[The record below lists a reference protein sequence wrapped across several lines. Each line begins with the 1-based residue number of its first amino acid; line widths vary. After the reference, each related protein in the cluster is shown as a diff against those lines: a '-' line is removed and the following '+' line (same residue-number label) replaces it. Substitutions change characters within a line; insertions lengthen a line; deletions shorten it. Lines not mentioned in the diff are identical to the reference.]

1 MHTHTHTHHNN
12 IIHNI
17 IIIIII
23 YIHTYMYVCI
33 YVCMYYVIV
42 VAEVNQLA
50 LYAAVAHQG
59 WIQLLCVMVK
69 QNTAK
74 CDN

>member
-1 MHTHTHTHHNN
+1 
-12 IIHNI
+12 
-17 IIIIII
+17 
-23 YIHTYMYVCI
+23 MYVCI